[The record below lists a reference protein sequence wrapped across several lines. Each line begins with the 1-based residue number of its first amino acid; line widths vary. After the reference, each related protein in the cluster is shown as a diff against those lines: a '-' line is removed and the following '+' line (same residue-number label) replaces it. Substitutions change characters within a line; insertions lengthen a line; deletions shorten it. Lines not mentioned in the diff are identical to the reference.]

1 MKKIMIMTAILAC
14 SLFAQ
19 SYKIEKV
26 QGTVKALIGNSEQW
40 IDVKEGT
47 MVSSSTVLMTDKNAL
62 IVLSGRGIKF
72 TLKPSAALSVN
83 SLKRMTIDE
92 LLLALAME
100 EILSTPAKKKDDKS
114 MNTAIYGTNESG
126 TKTAAVPTN
135 ILGDLKLNGARQLAE
150 NGFKETAIL
159 TAKETYR
166 KYPETQKNILT
177 RIYFAEQM
185 MQLSLFDEALAEYS
199 QIQNLP
205 LNDPQTKE
213 VHEKLDF
220 LKKKLSG
227 I

>member
-40 IDVKEGT
+40 VDVKEGT

-114 MNTAIYGTNESG
+114 INTAIYGTNESG

-135 ILGDLKLNGARQLAE
+135 LLGDLKLNGARQLAE

-166 KYPETQKNILT
+166 KYPDTKKNILT

-185 MQLSLFDEALAEYS
+185 MQLSLFDEALTEYS

-227 I
+227 M

>member
-1 MKKIMIMTAILAC
+1 MIMTAILAC

-40 IDVKEGT
+40 VDVKEGT

-100 EILSTPAKKKDDKS
+100 EILSTPAKRKDDKS

-126 TKTAAVPTN
+126 TKTAAIPTN
-135 ILGDLKLNGARQLAE
+135 LLGDLKLNGARQLAE

-205 LNDPQTKE
+205 LSDPQTKE

-227 I
+227 M

>member
-1 MKKIMIMTAILAC
+1 MIMTAILAC

-40 IDVKEGT
+40 VDVKEGT

-114 MNTAIYGTNESG
+114 INTAIYGTNESG

-135 ILGDLKLNGARQLAE
+135 LLGDLKLNGARQLAE

-166 KYPETQKNILT
+166 KYPDTQKNILT

-185 MQLSLFDEALAEYS
+185 MQLSLFDEALTEYS

-227 I
+227 M

>member
-40 IDVKEGT
+40 VDVKEGT

-114 MNTAIYGTNESG
+114 INTAIYGTNESG

-135 ILGDLKLNGARQLAE
+135 LLGDLKLNGARQLAE

-166 KYPETQKNILT
+166 KYPDTQKNILT

-185 MQLSLFDEALAEYS
+185 MQLSLFDEALTEYS

-227 I
+227 M

>member
-1 MKKIMIMTAILAC
+1 MMTAVLTL

-19 SYKIEKV
+19 SYKVEKV
-26 QGTVKALIGNSEQW
+26 EGTVKALIGNSEQW
-40 IDVKEGT
+40 VDVKEGS

-62 IVLSGRGIKF
+62 IILSGRGIRF

-100 EILSTPAKKKDDKS
+100 EILSTPAKRKDDKS
-114 MNTAIYGTNESG
+114 INTAIYGTNESG
-126 TKTAAVPTN
+126 TKTTVVTTDM
-135 ILGDLKLNGARQLAE
+135 LGDLKLNGAKQLAE

-166 KYPETQKNILT
+166 KYPATQKNIIN

-185 MQLSLFDEALAEYS
+185 MRLSLYDEALTEYS
-199 QIQNLP
+199 QIQNLE
-205 LNDPQTKE
+205 LSDAQSKE
-213 VHEKLDF
+213 VQEKLDL

-227 I
+227 M

>member
-1 MKKIMIMTAILAC
+1 MKKIMMMTAVLAF

-19 SYKIEKV
+19 SYKVEKV
-26 QGTVKALIGNSEQW
+26 EGNVKALIGNSEQW
-40 IDVKEGT
+40 VDVKEGS
-47 MVSSSTVLMTDKNAL
+47 MVSSSTVLMTDKNAV
-62 IVLSGRGIKF
+62 IMLSGRGIKF

-100 EILSTPAKKKDDKS
+100 EILSTPAKKKDDHS
-114 MNTAIYGTNESG
+114 INTAIYGSNEGG
-126 TKTAAVPTN
+126 TKTATVPAN
-135 ILGDLKLNGARQLAE
+135 LLGDLKLNGAKQLAE

-166 KYPETQKNILT
+166 KYPATQKNVLN
-177 RIYFAEQM
+177 RIFFAEQM
-185 MQLSLFDEALAEYS
+185 MKLSLYNEALTEYS

-205 LNDPQTKE
+205 MNDAQTKE
-213 VHEKLDF
+213 VQEKLDI

-227 I
+227 M

>member
-40 IDVKEGT
+40 VDVKEGT

-126 TKTAAVPTN
+126 TKTAAVPIN
-135 ILGDLKLNGARQLAE
+135 LLGDLKLNGARQLAE

-227 I
+227 M

>member
-40 IDVKEGT
+40 VDVKEGT

-100 EILSTPAKKKDDKS
+100 EILSTPSKKKDDKS

-126 TKTAAVPTN
+126 AKTTAVPTN
-135 ILGDLKLNGARQLAE
+135 LLGDLKLNGARQLAE

-166 KYPETQKNILT
+166 KYPDTQKNILT

-185 MQLSLFDEALAEYS
+185 MQLSLFDEALTEYS

-227 I
+227 M

>member
-40 IDVKEGT
+40 VDVKEGT

-100 EILSTPAKKKDDKS
+100 EILSTPAKKKDNKS

-126 TKTAAVPTN
+126 AKTAAVPTN
-135 ILGDLKLNGARQLAE
+135 LLGDLKLNGARQLAE

-166 KYPETQKNILT
+166 KYPDTQKNILT

-220 LKKKLSG
+220 LKKKLSRM
-227 I
+227 